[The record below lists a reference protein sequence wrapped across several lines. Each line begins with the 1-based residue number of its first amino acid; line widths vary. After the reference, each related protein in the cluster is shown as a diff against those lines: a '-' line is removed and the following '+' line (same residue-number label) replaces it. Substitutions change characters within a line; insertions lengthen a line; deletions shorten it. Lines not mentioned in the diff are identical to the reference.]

1 MFSKTAEYA
10 LRATI
15 FIAQKGSFDNK
26 LGIDEIAKAIDSPQS
41 FTAKILQMLTKENK
55 VVSSVR
61 GPRGGFYITN
71 ESKNLPAR
79 AILAAV
85 NEDDLFRGCVL
96 GLKECS
102 EIKPCPM
109 HADYKKIRQQ
119 LNKLFESKS
128 IQELAEEVNKE
139 NIYINNSISRTGKKM

>member
-15 FIAQKGSFDNK
+15 FIAQKGSPDNK
-26 LGIDEIAKAIDSPQS
+26 LGIEEIAKAIDSPQS

-55 VVSSVR
+55 VVSSAR
-61 GPRGGFYITN
+61 GPHGGFYITKA
-71 ESKNLPAR
+71 SKKLPAR

-85 NEDDLFRGCVL
+85 NEDDLFGGCVL

-109 HADYKKIRQQ
+109 HSEYKKIRQE
-119 LNKLFESKS
+119 LNELFEAKS
-128 IQELAEEVNKE
+128 IQDLANEVNKE
-139 NIYINNSISRTGKKM
+139 NIYINNSTTIAEK

>member
-15 FIAQKGSFDNK
+15 FIAQKGSLNNK
-26 LGIDEIAKAIDSPQS
+26 LGIEEIAKAIDSPQS
-41 FTAKILQMLTKENK
+41 FTAKILQMLAKENK
-55 VVSSVR
+55 VVSSVK

-71 ESKNLPAR
+71 ESKKLPAR

-85 NEDDLFRGCVL
+85 NEDGLFRSCVL
-96 GLKECS
+96 GLDECS

-109 HADYKKIRQQ
+109 HSDYKKISQK
-119 LNKLFESKS
+119 LNELFEARS
-128 IQELAEEVNKE
+128 IQDLADEVNKE
-139 NIYINNSISRTGKKM
+139 NIYISNSTREEN

>member
-15 FIAQKGSFDNK
+15 FIAQKGSQDNK
-26 LGIDEIAKAIDSPQS
+26 LSIEEIAKSIDSPQS
-41 FTAKILQMLTKENK
+41 FTAKILQLLTKENK
-55 VVSSVR
+55 VVSSVK

-71 ESKNLPAR
+71 ESKKLPAC

-85 NEDDLFRGCVL
+85 NEDGLFKGCVL

-102 EIKPCPM
+102 EVTPCPM
-109 HADYKKIRQQ
+109 HAEYKEIRQK
-119 LNKLFESKS
+119 LNELFEDKS
-128 IQELAEEVNKE
+128 IQDLVDQVNKE
-139 NIYINNSISRTGKKM
+139 NIYISNSTRIKEK